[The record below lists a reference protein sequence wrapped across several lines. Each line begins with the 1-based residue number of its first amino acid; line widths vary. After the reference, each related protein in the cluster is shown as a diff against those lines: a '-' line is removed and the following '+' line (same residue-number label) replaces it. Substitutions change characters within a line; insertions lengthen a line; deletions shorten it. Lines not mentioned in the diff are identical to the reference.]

1 MSASSLRKGR
11 RVASPIVS
19 PSVYK
24 VRMDMREPTYLIL
37 TSLADGAKHGYGV
50 MQEVAEISGGR
61 VQLRAGTLYAALDRL
76 VGEGL
81 IEVDSE
87 EVVEG
92 RLRRYYVL
100 TDGGSAALG
109 EEALRLQANA
119 KVALKRLRV
128 REVGA

>member
-1 MSASSLRKGR
+1 
-11 RVASPIVS
+11 
-19 PSVYK
+19 
-24 VRMDMREPTYLIL
+24 MDMREPTYLIL